1 MKNDSPLFSK
11 TVAATF
17 RTLALSFAAVL
28 ALGSSVSATV
38 IADFIA
44 DYQGTTP
51 KLGWS
56 YLWNKNGAIGTETNY
71 VAFTWNSGYGVY
83 DDSGN
88 PFPGL
93 NANGGIYAPGNLHPG
108 GGIGNGQEVDRFV
121 ITRYTVG
128 SAGDYEIVNLAASDQ
143 NNILP
148 VDFLGF
154 SLFVN
159 VNNGAALVN
168 QVIGEG
174 GAYSGPTTISLGNLS
189 AGDDIYV
196 AIGPNGYSEYDPTL
210 LSYQINAVPEPSST
224 VLVAT
229 GLFGLL
235 AGTRRRRK

>member
-1 MKNDSPLFSK
+1 M
-11 TVAATF
+11 
-17 RTLALSFAAVL
+17 
-28 ALGSSVSATV
+28 
-38 IADFIA
+38 
-44 DYQGTTP
+44 
-51 KLGWS
+51 
-56 YLWNKNGAIGTETNY
+56 
-71 VAFTWNSGYGVY
+71 
-83 DDSGN
+83 
-88 PFPGL
+88 
-93 NANGGIYAPGNLHPG
+93 
-108 GGIGNGQEVDRFV
+108 
-121 ITRYTVG
+121 
-128 SAGDYEIVNLAASDQ
+128 NLAASDQ
-143 NNILP
+143 TTAPI
-148 VDFLGF
+148 DYFGF

-159 VNNGAALVN
+159 VNNGAPLVN